1 MLRKRAKINQ
11 NKDQPFLAR
20 KKTLMMNHQKAAM
33 KKTTMTKMATRR
45 RPKQRRPKRK
55 RRKVM
60 MTLMKMRKR
69 LVRITRLKREPR
81 RRVKDLM
88 EWKMTVLKR
97 KKKLNSKLM
106 RSFTLNLL
114 PLKLICT
121 II

>member
-1 MLRKRAKINQ
+1 
-11 NKDQPFLAR
+11 
-20 KKTLMMNHQKAAM
+20 M

-69 LVRITRLKREPR
+69 LVRITRLKREAR

-106 RSFTLNLL
+106 RSFTLNL
-114 PLKLICT
+114 K
-121 II
+121 